1 MKALGLMLYRERDWR
16 NIAITLIDPAVQ
28 KTWDRDLWC
37 APFENREECG
47 SLDGVGEER
56 VGQPPALNAVGLD
69 MNASPNM
76 WRIEHRKTP
85 V

>member
-47 SLDGVGEER
+47 SLDGVGEKR
-56 VGQPPALNAVGLD
+56 VGQPPSEAERV
-69 MNASPNM
+69 
-76 WRIEHRKTP
+76 HC
-85 V
+85 

>member
-1 MKALGLMLYRERDWR
+1 MRVLTDSAHDV
-16 NIAITLIDPAVQ
+16 AVAKSPLHSLTQ
-28 KTWDRDLWC
+28 RCKKTWDRDLWC